1 MTPYYQS
8 KAVTLYKGDCRAV
21 LREIAP
27 ASVALL
33 LTDPPYGINV
43 ESDQFTDA
51 ATDWDKGDQTELID
65 AMLAEARP
73 RMKPSGAFYV
83 FGHPG
88 QFMNARNQY
97 TRAGFMPLQELVWVK
112 SVDGRLPN
120 QSRVN
125 KQHAEALRTYFPETE
140 RILFGEVMA
149 TGRTEEKDA
158 ERAWHLREEKEHDAK
173 MKPLVEYFKGELAK
187 TTLTVADV
195 CRLMKARTGK
205 GPICGHY
212 FSGHQFVLPTEEM
225 YGHLREILNANLR
238 PGVSRVLTREF
249 ADLGR
254 EYSSLK
260 AEYQGLKGEWQELRD
275 QWEALRRPHFAQPRT
290 KSDVLRYDVVPIAA
304 RCGHPCEKPVD
315 LLADLIKTSTRPG
328 DLVCDCFAGSG
339 ATGIA
344 AKVTGRRAVLIEQEE
359 SYCRMIRRRLR
370 TRQTLRGALRGLPVL
385 RQGGQFMSGYFHTVC
400 PKPGSPWY
408 GKTTAG
414 IYDRDGVKVA
424 VVPAYPHRTKEEARQ
439 LAHKLAQTLNQA
451 EAQLS

>member
-1 MTPYYQS
+1 MTPYY
-8 KAVTLYKGDCRAV
+8 KHGPVTLYKGDCREV
-21 LREIAP
+21 LREIEP
-27 ASVALL
+27 ATVALL
-33 LTDPPYGINV
+33 LTDPPYGISV
-43 ESDQFTDA
+43 ESEQFADA

-73 RMKPSGAFYV
+73 KMKPNGAFYV

-88 QFMNARNQY
+88 QFMNARAQY

-112 SVDGRLPN
+112 SADGRLPN

-173 MKPLVEYFKGELAK
+173 MRPLVEYFKGELAK

-238 PGVSRVLTREF
+238 PGVSRVRTRDF
-249 ADLGR
+249 AAQGR
-254 EYSSLK
+254 ENSSLK

-328 DLVCDCFAGSG
+328 DLVLDCFAGSG

-359 SYCRMIRRRLR
+359 SYCQMIRRRLEND
-370 TRQTLRGALRGLPVL
+370 TPLFDFAE
-385 RQGGQFMSGYFHTVC
+385 GGQ
-400 PKPGSPWY
+400 
-408 GKTTAG
+408 
-414 IYDRDGVKVA
+414 
-424 VVPAYPHRTKEEARQ
+424 
-439 LAHKLAQTLNQA
+439 
-451 EAQLS
+451 

>member
-1 MTPYYQS
+1 MTPYYEHG
-8 KAVTLYKGDCRAV
+8 AVTLYKGDCRAV
-21 LREIAP
+21 LREVAP

-33 LTDPPYGINV
+33 LTDPPYGIKV

-51 ATDWDKGDQTELID
+51 ATDWDNGDPTELID
-65 AMLAEARP
+65 EMLAEARP
-73 RMKPSGAFYV
+73 KMKPNGAFYV

-88 QFMNARNQY
+88 QFLNARNQY

-112 SVDGRLPN
+112 SEDGRLPN

-125 KQHAEALRTYFPETE
+125 KQHPEALRTYFPETE

-173 MKPLVEYFKGELAK
+173 MKPLVEYFKRELAK

-195 CRLMKARTGK
+195 CRLMKERTGK

-225 YGHLREILNANLR
+225 YGHLRAILNAHLK
-238 PGVSRVLTREF
+238 PGVVACQTRDF
-249 ADLGR
+249 AAQCRDWA
-254 EYSSLK
+254 SLK
-260 AEYQGLKGEWQELRD
+260 EEYQSLKVEWQELRD

-290 KSDVLRYDVVPIAA
+290 KSDVLRYNVVAIDK
-304 RCGHPCEKPVD
+304 RVGHPCEKPVD

-328 DLVCDCFAGSG
+328 DLVLDCFAGSG

-359 SYCRMIRRRLR
+359 SYCQMIRRRLEND
-370 TRQTLRGALRGLPVL
+370 TPLFDFAEGA
-385 RQGGQFMSGYFHTVC
+385 
-400 PKPGSPWY
+400 
-408 GKTTAG
+408 AN
-414 IYDRDGVKVA
+414 D
-424 VVPAYPHRTKEEARQ
+424 
-439 LAHKLAQTLNQA
+439 
-451 EAQLS
+451 

>member
-1 MTPYYQS
+1 MIDPYYQS

-21 LREIAP
+21 LREFAP
-27 ASVALL
+27 ESVALL
-33 LTDPPYGINV
+33 LTDPPYGISV

-51 ATDWDKGDQTELID
+51 DIEWDKGDPTELID
-65 AMLAEARP
+65 EMLAAARP
-73 RMKPSGAFYV
+73 AMKTNGAFYV
-83 FGHPG
+83 FAHPG
-88 QFMNARNQY
+88 QFFNAQNQY

-112 SVDGRLPN
+112 TKSGALPN

-125 KQHAEALRTYFPETE
+125 KQHPESLRTFFPETE
-140 RILFGEVMA
+140 RVLFGECMT
-149 TGRTEEKDA
+149 TGKTDEKTA
-158 ERAWHLREEKEHDAK
+158 ERAWHLREEKEHDKK
-173 MKPLVEYFKGELAK
+173 MKPLVEYMRGELAK

-195 CRLMKARTGK
+195 CRLMKERTGK

-238 PGVSRVLTREF
+238 PGVVACQTRDF
-249 ADLGR
+249 AALGR
-254 EYSSLK
+254 EYASLK
-260 AEYQGLKGEWQELRD
+260 AEYQSLKGEWAELRE
-275 QWEALRRPHFAQPRT
+275 QWEALRRPHSAQPRT

-359 SYCRMIRRRLR
+359 SYCRMIRRRLEND
-370 TRQTLRGALRGLPVL
+370 TPL
-385 RQGGQFMSGYFHTVC
+385 FDF
-400 PKPGSPWY
+400 
-408 GKTTAG
+408 
-414 IYDRDGVKVA
+414 
-424 VVPAYPHRTKEEARQ
+424 
-439 LAHKLAQTLNQA
+439 A
-451 EAQLS
+451 EGE

>member
-1 MTPYYQS
+1 MTPYYEHG
-8 KAVTLYKGDCRAV
+8 AVTLYKGDCRAV
-21 LREIAP
+21 LREVAP

-33 LTDPPYGINV
+33 LTDPPYGIKV

-51 ATDWDKGDQTELID
+51 ATDWDDGDPTELID
-65 AMLAEARP
+65 AMLAAARP
-73 RMKPSGAFYV
+73 CMKTNGAFYV

-88 QFMNARNQY
+88 QFMNARQQY

-112 SVDGRLPN
+112 TETGALPN

-125 KQHAEALRTYFPETE
+125 KQHPEALRTYFPETE

-149 TGRTEEKDA
+149 TGRTAEKDA
-158 ERAWHLREEKEHDAK
+158 ERALHLREEKEHDAK
-173 MKPLVEYFKGELAK
+173 MKPLVEYFKRELAK

-195 CRLMKARTGK
+195 CRLMKERTGK

-225 YGHLREILNANLR
+225 YGHLRAILNAHLK
-238 PGVSRVLTREF
+238 PGVSRVLTRDF
-249 ADLGR
+249 AALGR

-260 AEYQGLKGEWQELRD
+260 AEYQNLKGEWQELRD

-315 LLADLIKTSTRPG
+315 LLEDLIKTSTRPG
-328 DLVCDCFAGSG
+328 DTVLDCFAGSG

-359 SYCRMIRRRLR
+359 SYCQMIRRRLEND
-370 TRQTLRGALRGLPVL
+370 TPLFDFAEGA
-385 RQGGQFMSGYFHTVC
+385 
-400 PKPGSPWY
+400 
-408 GKTTAG
+408 
-414 IYDRDGVKVA
+414 
-424 VVPAYPHRTKEEARQ
+424 
-439 LAHKLAQTLNQA
+439 
-451 EAQLS
+451 

>member
-8 KAVTLYKGDCRAV
+8 KAVTVYKGDCREV

-33 LTDPPYGINV
+33 LTDPPYGIKV
-43 ESDQFTDA
+43 KSDQFADA
-51 ATDWDKGDQTELID
+51 ATDWDAADPTELID
-65 AMLAEARP
+65 EMLAEARP
-73 RMKPSGAFYV
+73 TMKPNGAFYV

-88 QFMNARNQY
+88 QFLNARQQY
-97 TRAGFMPLQELVWVK
+97 TKAGFMPLQELVWVK
-112 SVDGRLPN
+112 TASGALPN

-125 KQHAEALRTYFPETE
+125 KQHPEALRTYFPETE

-149 TGRTEEKDA
+149 TGQTAEKNA
-158 ERAWHLREEKEHDAK
+158 ERVWHLREEKEHDAK

-238 PGVSRVLTREF
+238 PGVSRVRTR
-249 ADLGR
+249 DLAAQGR

-290 KSDVLRYDVVPIAA
+290 KSDVLRYDIVPIAA

-315 LLADLIKTSTRPG
+315 LLGDLIKTSTRPG
-328 DLVCDCFAGSG
+328 DLVLDCFAGSG

-344 AKVTGRRAVLIEQEE
+344 AKVTGRRAILIEQED
-359 SYCRMIRRRLR
+359 SYCQMIRRRLEND
-370 TRQTLRGALRGLPVL
+370 TPL
-385 RQGGQFMSGYFHTVC
+385 
-400 PKPGSPWY
+400 
-408 GKTTAG
+408 
-414 IYDRDGVKVA
+414 YDFAEGVK
-424 VVPAYPHRTKEEARQ
+424 
-439 LAHKLAQTLNQA
+439 
-451 EAQLS
+451 

>member
-8 KAVTLYKGDCRAV
+8 KAVTVYKGDCRAV

-43 ESDQFTDA
+43 ESDQFADA

-73 RMKPSGAFYV
+73 KMKPNGAFYV

-88 QFMNARNQY
+88 QFMNARAQY

-112 SVDGRLPN
+112 SADGRLPN

-173 MKPLVEYFKGELAK
+173 MRPLVEYFKGELAK

-238 PGVSRVLTREF
+238 PGVSRVLTRDF
-249 ADLGR
+249 AAQGR

-275 QWEALRRPHFAQPRT
+275 QWEALRRPHFAQPKT
-290 KSDVLRYDVVPIAA
+290 KSDVLRYEVVPIAA

-315 LLADLIKTSTRPG
+315 LLSDLIKTSTRAG
-328 DLVCDCFAGSG
+328 DLVLDCFAGSG

-344 AKVTGRRAVLIEQEE
+344 AKATGRRAVLIEQEE
-359 SYCRMIRRRLR
+359 SYCQMIRRRLEND
-370 TRQTLRGALRGLPVL
+370 TPLFDFAEGAGN
-385 RQGGQFMSGYFHTVC
+385 G
-400 PKPGSPWY
+400 
-408 GKTTAG
+408 
-414 IYDRDGVKVA
+414 
-424 VVPAYPHRTKEEARQ
+424 
-439 LAHKLAQTLNQA
+439 
-451 EAQLS
+451 

>member
-1 MTPYYQS
+1 MTPYYEHG
-8 KAVTLYKGDCRAV
+8 AVTLYKGDCRAV
-21 LREIAP
+21 LREVAP

-33 LTDPPYGINV
+33 LTDPPYGIKV
-43 ESDQFTDA
+43 ESGQFADA
-51 ATDWDKGDQTELID
+51 ATDWDNGDPTELID

-73 RMKPSGAFYV
+73 KMKPNGAFYV

-88 QFMNARNQY
+88 QFMNARQQY

-112 SVDGRLPN
+112 TESGALPN

-125 KQHAEALRTYFPETE
+125 KQNPEALRTYFPETE

-173 MKPLVEYFKGELAK
+173 MKPLVEYMRGELAK

-195 CRLMKARTGK
+195 CRLMKERTGK

-225 YGHLREILNANLR
+225 YGHLRAILNANLK
-238 PGVSRVLTREF
+238 PGVVACQTRDF
-249 ADLGR
+249 AALGR

-260 AEYQGLKGEWQELRD
+260 AEYQNLKGEWQELRD
-275 QWEALRRPHFAQPRT
+275 QWEALRRPHYAQPRT
-290 KSDVLRYDVVPIAA
+290 KSDVLRYNVVAIDK
-304 RCGHPCEKPVD
+304 RVGHPCEKPVD

-328 DLVCDCFAGSG
+328 DTVLDCFAGSG

-344 AKVTGRRAVLIEQEE
+344 AKATGRRAVLIEQEE
-359 SYCRMIRRRLR
+359 SYCRMIRQRLEND
-370 TRQTLRGALRGLPVL
+370 TPL
-385 RQGGQFMSGYFHTVC
+385 FDF
-400 PKPGSPWY
+400 
-408 GKTTAG
+408 
-414 IYDRDGVKVA
+414 
-424 VVPAYPHRTKEEARQ
+424 
-439 LAHKLAQTLNQA
+439 A
-451 EAQLS
+451 EGEQ

>member
-8 KAVTLYKGDCRAV
+8 KAVTVYKGDCRAV

-43 ESDQFTDA
+43 ESDQFADA
-51 ATDWDKGDQTELID
+51 ATDWDNGDQTELID

-73 RMKPSGAFYV
+73 KMKPNGAFYV

-88 QFMNARNQY
+88 QFMNARAQY

-112 SVDGRLPN
+112 SADGRLPN

-149 TGRTEEKDA
+149 TGHTEEKDA

-173 MKPLVEYFKGELAK
+173 MRPLVEYFKAELAK

-225 YGHLREILNANLR
+225 YGHIREILNANLR
-238 PGVSRVLTREF
+238 PGVSRVRTRDF
-249 ADLGR
+249 AAQGR
-254 EYSSLK
+254 EYSILK
-260 AEYQGLKGEWQELRD
+260 AEYQRLKGEWQELRD

-359 SYCRMIRRRLR
+359 SYCQIIRRRLEND
-370 TRQTLRGALRGLPVL
+370 TPLFDFAEG
-385 RQGGQFMSGYFHTVC
+385 
-400 PKPGSPWY
+400 
-408 GKTTAG
+408 
-414 IYDRDGVKVA
+414 
-424 VVPAYPHRTKEEARQ
+424 
-439 LAHKLAQTLNQA
+439 NQ
-451 EAQLS
+451 

>member
-1 MTPYYQS
+1 MTPYYEHG
-8 KAVTLYKGDCRAV
+8 AVTLYKGDCRAV

-33 LTDPPYGINV
+33 LTDPPYGIKV
-43 ESDQFTDA
+43 KSDQFADA
-51 ATDWDKGDQTELID
+51 ATDWDNGDPTELID

-73 RMKPSGAFYV
+73 KMKPNGAFYV

-88 QFMNARNQY
+88 QFMNARQQY

-112 SVDGRLPN
+112 TESGALPN

-125 KQHAEALRTYFPETE
+125 KQNPEAMRTYFPETE

-173 MKPLVEYFKGELAK
+173 MKPLVEYMRGELAK

-195 CRLMKARTGK
+195 CRLMKERTGK

-225 YGHLREILNANLR
+225 YGHLRAILNANLK
-238 PGVSRVLTREF
+238 PGVVACQTRDF
-249 ADLGR
+249 AALGR

-260 AEYQGLKGEWQELRD
+260 AEYQNLKGEWQELRD
-275 QWEALRRPHFAQPRT
+275 QWEALRRPHYAQPRT
-290 KSDVLRYDVVPIAA
+290 KSDVLRYNVVAIDK
-304 RCGHPCEKPVD
+304 RVGHPCEKPVD

-328 DLVCDCFAGSG
+328 DTVLDCFAGSG

-344 AKVTGRRAVLIEQEE
+344 AKATGRLAVLIEQEE
-359 SYCRMIRRRLR
+359 SYCRMIRRRLEND
-370 TRQTLRGALRGLPVL
+370 TPL
-385 RQGGQFMSGYFHTVC
+385 FDF
-400 PKPGSPWY
+400 
-408 GKTTAG
+408 
-414 IYDRDGVKVA
+414 
-424 VVPAYPHRTKEEARQ
+424 
-439 LAHKLAQTLNQA
+439 A
-451 EAQLS
+451 EGEQ

>member
-1 MTPYYQS
+1 
-8 KAVTLYKGDCRAV
+8 
-21 LREIAP
+21 
-27 ASVALL
+27 
-33 LTDPPYGINV
+33 
-43 ESDQFTDA
+43 
-51 ATDWDKGDQTELID
+51 
-65 AMLAEARP
+65 
-73 RMKPSGAFYV
+73 
-83 FGHPG
+83 
-88 QFMNARNQY
+88 
-97 TRAGFMPLQELVWVK
+97 LQELVWVK
-112 SVDGRLPN
+112 SADGRLPN

-173 MKPLVEYFKGELAK
+173 MRPLVEYFKAELAK

-225 YGHLREILNANLR
+225 YGHLREILNAHLK
-238 PGVSRVLTREF
+238 PGVAACQARDF
-249 ADLGR
+249 AALRRD
-254 EYSSLK
+254 YSSLK

-328 DLVCDCFAGSG
+328 DTVLDCFAGSG

-359 SYCRMIRRRLR
+359 SYCRLIRRRLEND
-370 TRQTLRGALRGLPVL
+370 TPLFDFAEGVNP
-385 RQGGQFMSGYFHTVC
+385 
-400 PKPGSPWY
+400 
-408 GKTTAG
+408 TA
-414 IYDRDGVKVA
+414 
-424 VVPAYPHRTKEEARQ
+424 
-439 LAHKLAQTLNQA
+439 
-451 EAQLS
+451 

>member
-238 PGVSRVLTREF
+238 PGVSRVRTR
-249 ADLGR
+249 DLAAQGPR
-254 EYSSLK
+254 VFK
-260 AEYQGLKGEWQELRD
+260 PKGGVPRAERRVARTPRPMGSVAPSAFRAAAHEVRRV
-275 QWEALRRPHFAQPRT
+275 ALRRCADCGT
-290 KSDVLRYDVVPIAA
+290 LRPSMRKARRPSGRPDKDLDAA
-304 RCGHPCEKPVD
+304 RRPCV
-315 LLADLIKTSTRPG
+315 
-328 DLVCDCFAGSG
+328 
-339 ATGIA
+339 
-344 AKVTGRRAVLIEQEE
+344 
-359 SYCRMIRRRLR
+359 
-370 TRQTLRGALRGLPVL
+370 
-385 RQGGQFMSGYFHTVC
+385 
-400 PKPGSPWY
+400 
-408 GKTTAG
+408 
-414 IYDRDGVKVA
+414 
-424 VVPAYPHRTKEEARQ
+424 
-439 LAHKLAQTLNQA
+439 
-451 EAQLS
+451 

>member
-1 MTPYYQS
+1 MNPYF
-8 KAVTLYKGDCRAV
+8 KHGPVTLYKGDCRAV

-33 LTDPPYGINV
+33 LTDPPYGIGV
-43 ESDQFTDA
+43 ECDQFTDA
-51 ATDWDKGDQTELID
+51 ATDWDRGDQTELID
-65 AMLAEARP
+65 EMLAEARP
-73 RMKPSGAFYV
+73 KMKPNGAFYV

-88 QFMNARNQY
+88 QFKNARAQY

-112 SVDGRLPN
+112 TESGALPN

-173 MKPLVEYFKGELAK
+173 MKPLVDYMRGELAK

-195 CRLMKARTGK
+195 CRMMKARTGK
-205 GPICGHY
+205 GAICGHY

-225 YGHLREILNANLR
+225 FGHLRAVLNAHLK
-238 PGVSRVLTREF
+238 PGIVACLTHDF
-249 ADLGR
+249 AALGR
-254 EYSSLK
+254 EYASLK
-260 AEYQGLKGEWQELRD
+260 AEYQSHKGEWQELRD

-290 KSDVLRYDVVPIAA
+290 KSDVLRYNVVKLDK
-304 RCGHPCEKPVD
+304 RVGHPCEKPVD

-328 DLVCDCFAGSG
+328 DLVLDCFAGSG

-344 AKVTGRRAVLIEQEE
+344 AKMTGRRAILIEREE
-359 SYCRMIRRRLR
+359 SYCRLIRRRLENDSP
-370 TRQTLRGALRGLPVL
+370 LFDFAEGAGN
-385 RQGGQFMSGYFHTVC
+385 
-400 PKPGSPWY
+400 
-408 GKTTAG
+408 
-414 IYDRDGVKVA
+414 
-424 VVPAYPHRTKEEARQ
+424 E
-439 LAHKLAQTLNQA
+439 
-451 EAQLS
+451 

>member
-1 MTPYYQS
+1 MTPYYEHC
-8 KAVTLYKGDCRAV
+8 AVTLYKGDCRAV
-21 LREIAP
+21 LREVAP

-33 LTDPPYGINV
+33 LTDPPYGIKV
-43 ESDQFTDA
+43 ESGQFADA
-51 ATDWDKGDQTELID
+51 ATDWDNGDPTELID

-73 RMKPSGAFYV
+73 KMKPNGAFYV

-88 QFMNARNQY
+88 QFMNARQQY

-112 SVDGRLPN
+112 TESGALPN

-125 KQHAEALRTYFPETE
+125 KQNPEALRTYFPETE

-173 MKPLVEYFKGELAK
+173 MKPLVEYMRGELAK

-195 CRLMKARTGK
+195 CRLMKERTGK

-225 YGHLREILNANLR
+225 YGHLRAILNANLK
-238 PGVSRVLTREF
+238 PGVVACQTRDF
-249 ADLGR
+249 AALGR

-260 AEYQGLKGEWQELRD
+260 TEYQNLKGEWQELRD
-275 QWEALRRPHFAQPRT
+275 QWEALRRPHYAQPRT
-290 KSDVLRYDVVPIAA
+290 KSDVLRYNVVAIDK
-304 RCGHPCEKPVD
+304 RVGHPCEKPVD

-328 DLVCDCFAGSG
+328 DTVLDCFAGSG

-344 AKVTGRRAVLIEQEE
+344 AKATGRRAVLIEQEE
-359 SYCRMIRRRLR
+359 SYCRMIRRRLEND
-370 TRQTLRGALRGLPVL
+370 TPL
-385 RQGGQFMSGYFHTVC
+385 FDF
-400 PKPGSPWY
+400 
-408 GKTTAG
+408 
-414 IYDRDGVKVA
+414 
-424 VVPAYPHRTKEEARQ
+424 
-439 LAHKLAQTLNQA
+439 A
-451 EAQLS
+451 EGEQ

>member
-33 LTDPPYGINV
+33 LTDPPYGISV
-43 ESDQFTDA
+43 KSDQFADA

-73 RMKPSGAFYV
+73 KMKPNGAFYV

-88 QFMNARNQY
+88 QFMNARQQY

-112 SVDGRLPN
+112 TESGALPN
-120 QSRVN
+120 QSQVN
-125 KQHAEALRTYFPETE
+125 KQNPEALRTYFPETE

-173 MKPLVEYFKGELAK
+173 MKPLVEYMRGELAK

-195 CRLMKARTGK
+195 CRLMKERTGK

-212 FSGHQFVLPTEEM
+212 FRGHQFVLPTEEM
-225 YGHLREILNANLR
+225 YGHLRAILNANLK
-238 PGVSRVLTREF
+238 PGVVACLTR
-249 ADLGR
+249 D
-254 EYSSLK
+254 
-260 AEYQGLKGEWQELRD
+260 KGEWQELRD
-275 QWEALRRPHFAQPRT
+275 QWEALRRPHYAQPRT
-290 KSDVLRYDVVPIAA
+290 KSDVLRYNVVAIDK
-304 RCGHPCEKPVD
+304 RVGHPCEKPVD

-328 DLVCDCFAGSG
+328 DTVLDCFAGSG

-344 AKVTGRRAVLIEQEE
+344 AKATGRRAVLIEQEE
-359 SYCRMIRRRLR
+359 SYCRMIRRRLEND
-370 TRQTLRGALRGLPVL
+370 TPL
-385 RQGGQFMSGYFHTVC
+385 FDF
-400 PKPGSPWY
+400 
-408 GKTTAG
+408 
-414 IYDRDGVKVA
+414 
-424 VVPAYPHRTKEEARQ
+424 
-439 LAHKLAQTLNQA
+439 A
-451 EAQLS
+451 EGEQ

>member
-43 ESDQFTDA
+43 ESDQFADA

-73 RMKPSGAFYV
+73 KMKPNGAFYV

-88 QFMNARNQY
+88 QFMNARAQY

-112 SVDGRLPN
+112 SADGRLPN

-149 TGRTEEKDA
+149 TGQTAEKDA
-158 ERAWHLREEKEHDAK
+158 ERVWHLREEKEHDAK
-173 MKPLVEYFKGELAK
+173 MKPLVEYFKAELAK

-238 PGVSRVLTREF
+238 PGVSRVRTRDF
-249 ADLGR
+249 AALGR

-359 SYCRMIRRRLR
+359 SYCQMIRRRLEND
-370 TRQTLRGALRGLPVL
+370 TPLFDFAE
-385 RQGGQFMSGYFHTVC
+385 GGQ
-400 PKPGSPWY
+400 
-408 GKTTAG
+408 
-414 IYDRDGVKVA
+414 
-424 VVPAYPHRTKEEARQ
+424 
-439 LAHKLAQTLNQA
+439 
-451 EAQLS
+451 

>member
-1 MTPYYQS
+1 MPPYYEHG
-8 KAVTLYKGDCRAV
+8 AVTLYKGDCRAV
-21 LREIAP
+21 LREVAP

-33 LTDPPYGINV
+33 LTDPPYGIKV
-43 ESDQFTDA
+43 ESDQFADA
-51 ATDWDKGDQTELID
+51 ATDWDDGDPTELID

-73 RMKPSGAFYV
+73 KMKPNGAFYI

-88 QFMNARNQY
+88 QFLNARQQY

-112 SVDGRLPN
+112 TESGALPN

-125 KQHAEALRTYFPETE
+125 KQHTEALRTYFPETE

-173 MKPLVEYFKGELAK
+173 MKPLVEYMRGELAK

-195 CRLMKARTGK
+195 CRLMKERTGK

-225 YGHLREILNANLR
+225 YGHLRAILNAHLK
-238 PGVSRVLTREF
+238 PGVVACLTRDF
-249 ADLGR
+249 AALGR

-260 AEYQGLKGEWQELRD
+260 GEWQELRY

-290 KSDVLRYDVVPIAA
+290 KSDVLRYNVVAIDK
-304 RCGHPCEKPVD
+304 RVGHPCEKPVD

-328 DLVCDCFAGSG
+328 DTVLDCFAGSG

-344 AKVTGRRAVLIEQEE
+344 AKVTGRRAILIEQEE
-359 SYCRMIRRRLR
+359 SYCRMIRRRLEND
-370 TRQTLRGALRGLPVL
+370 TPLFDFAEGANNG
-385 RQGGQFMSGYFHTVC
+385 
-400 PKPGSPWY
+400 
-408 GKTTAG
+408 
-414 IYDRDGVKVA
+414 
-424 VVPAYPHRTKEEARQ
+424 
-439 LAHKLAQTLNQA
+439 
-451 EAQLS
+451 

>member
-1 MTPYYQS
+1 MTTPYYQS
-8 KAVTLYKGDCRAV
+8 RAVTLYKGDCREV
-21 LREIAP
+21 LREVAP
-27 ASVALL
+27 GSVALL
-33 LTDPPYGINV
+33 LTDPPYGIKV
-43 ESDQFTDA
+43 ESDQFADA
-51 ATDWDKGDQTELID
+51 ATDWDDGDPTELID
-65 AMLAEARP
+65 AMLAAARP
-73 RMKPSGAFYV
+73 CMKTNGAFYV

-88 QFMNARNQY
+88 QFMNARQQY

-112 SVDGRLPN
+112 TATGALPN

-125 KQHAEALRTYFPETE
+125 KQHPEALRTYFPETE
-140 RILFGEVMA
+140 RVLFGEVMA

-173 MKPLVEYFKGELAK
+173 MRPLVEYFKAELAK

-225 YGHLREILNANLR
+225 YGHLREILNAHLK
-238 PGVSRVLTREF
+238 PGVVACQARDF
-249 ADLGR
+249 AAQGR
-254 EYSSLK
+254 EYESLK

-275 QWEALRRPHFAQPRT
+275 RWEALRRPHFAQPRT

-315 LLADLIKTSTRPG
+315 LLADLIKTSTRAG
-328 DLVCDCFAGSG
+328 DLVLDCFAGSG

-359 SYCRMIRRRLR
+359 SYCQIIRRRLEND
-370 TRQTLRGALRGLPVL
+370 TPLFDFAEGANNG
-385 RQGGQFMSGYFHTVC
+385 
-400 PKPGSPWY
+400 
-408 GKTTAG
+408 
-414 IYDRDGVKVA
+414 
-424 VVPAYPHRTKEEARQ
+424 
-439 LAHKLAQTLNQA
+439 
-451 EAQLS
+451 

>member
-1 MTPYYQS
+1 MTPYYEHG
-8 KAVTLYKGDCRAV
+8 AVTLYKGDCRAG
-21 LREIAP
+21 LREVAP

-33 LTDPPYGINV
+33 LTDPPYGIKV
-43 ESDQFTDA
+43 ESDQFADA
-51 ATDWDKGDQTELID
+51 ATDWDNGDPTELID

-73 RMKPSGAFYV
+73 KMKPNGAFYV

-88 QFMNARNQY
+88 QFMNARQQY

-112 SVDGRLPN
+112 TESGALPN

-125 KQHAEALRTYFPETE
+125 KQNPEALRTYFPETE

-173 MKPLVEYFKGELAK
+173 MKPLVEYMRGELAK

-195 CRLMKARTGK
+195 CRLMKERTGK

-225 YGHLREILNANLR
+225 YGHLRAILNANLK
-238 PGVSRVLTREF
+238 PGVVACQTRDF
-249 ADLGR
+249 AALGR

-260 AEYQGLKGEWQELRD
+260 AEYQNLKGEWQELRD
-275 QWEALRRPHFAQPRT
+275 QWEALRRPHYAQPRT
-290 KSDVLRYDVVPIAA
+290 KSDVLRYNVVAIDK
-304 RCGHPCEKPVD
+304 RVGHPCEKPVD

-328 DLVCDCFAGSG
+328 DTVLDCFAGSG

-344 AKVTGRRAVLIEQEE
+344 AKATGRRAVLIEQEE
-359 SYCRMIRRRLR
+359 SYCRMIRQRLEND
-370 TRQTLRGALRGLPVL
+370 TPL
-385 RQGGQFMSGYFHTVC
+385 FDF
-400 PKPGSPWY
+400 
-408 GKTTAG
+408 
-414 IYDRDGVKVA
+414 
-424 VVPAYPHRTKEEARQ
+424 
-439 LAHKLAQTLNQA
+439 A
-451 EAQLS
+451 EGEQ